1 MLVHGYGMVRVWWGS
16 RRGVGRCMLG
26 AWCAFVSSLHAPP
39 PNRRLSSVATS
50 CKLQHPLCPRQPLR
64 PVVAKDLHT
73 QKSRKWRFGTHAT
86 PWHLGFGC
94 PLWVGEATNAPQF
107 QGHPPLGAKKPPG
120 GHASCPKAAKNHQN
134 ASGDRKQPTP
144 RPKWQRSVGISN
156 QLQKLARNTCGH
168 ALARFWPLGPMQQA

>member
-1 MLVHGYGMVRVWWGS
+1 M
-16 RRGVGRCMLG
+16 
-26 AWCAFVSSLHAPP
+26 AFI
-39 PNRRLSSVATS
+39 
-50 CKLQHPLCPRQPLR
+50 
-64 PVVAKDLHT
+64 
-73 QKSRKWRFGTHAT
+73 FGTHAT

-168 ALARFWPLGPMQQA
+168 ALARFWPLGTMQQARGLAWWVPPGLMHFGGLGGISRNFPSFGGQHATLPMCLPPKLGAP